1 MSLAQNAY
9 IDASNVYES
18 SLENNYK
25 KDNGVFYTDL
35 SLAEKMLTELKLPK
49 DAIIMDPC
57 CGSGV
62 FLYAAKKHGF
72 INLFGADQDK
82 NAIATAKER
91 LAEYSDRVKFVHSNF
106 ENIKSELEKK
116 SILNSYKI
124 LHKKCVAVNNTI
136 L

>member
-82 NAIATAKER
+82 NAI
-91 LAEYSDRVKFVHSNF
+91 KFCYFTDDN
-106 ENIKSELEKK
+106 
-116 SILNSYKI
+116 
-124 LHKKCVAVNNTI
+124 CVITNYFWFFV
-136 L
+136 